1 MAAGLRGPGAE
12 GSHCWRG
19 GSGTASGGSVLQVA
33 PGRCVLHALG
43 GHCWRW
49 DLAQCPVL
57 PVQQVAPGCCELVAQ
72 VGHCR
77 RW

>member
-1 MAAGLRGPGAE
+1 M
-12 GSHCWRG
+12 
-19 GSGTASGGSVLQVA
+19 LQVA

-77 RW
+77 RWDLALCPVLPVP